1 MYKKFKMSFLQTFVS
16 AFKAGFGAI
25 FIFLM
30 MRFSPGKMKENAKK
44 LKLDDKLKAF
54 DGTMEF
60 GWKMLKGIFD
70 VKYNQSFHVSNGDD
84 VPGSIDLIDL
94 DSKSKI
100 NLKDLCKSN
109 IPIVLNFGSC
119 T

>member
-1 MYKKFKMSFLQTFVS
+1 MSFIQIVINS
-16 AFKAGFGAI
+16 VKAGFGAI
-25 FIFLM
+25 CIFLM

-44 LKLDDKLKAF
+44 LKLDDKLK
-54 DGTMEF
+54 DLDKETKMEF

-70 VKYNQSFHVSNGDD
+70 VLYNQSFHVTNGDE

-100 NLKDLCKSN
+100 NLKDLCQSN
-109 IPIVLNFGSC
+109 IPLVLNFGSC